1 MYKNQHIFDSL
12 FDEIIEDSE
21 SFQFAG
27 TISELREDN
36 MVLVGD
42 YMAEDDEIFSGG
54 NKVVTVFFNED
65 TTFIR
70 RNIFK
75 KELVL
80 DELAYA
86 EENSEIQIDKQ
97 LETVSLAQFRED
109 SEMTNFLVRVISPEG
124 ISGLDVF
131 NITTLEYSVFVK

>member
-1 MYKNQHIFDSL
+1 MT
-12 FDEIIEDSE
+12 E
-21 SFQFAG
+21 
-27 TISELREDN
+27 
-36 MVLVGD
+36 
-42 YMAEDDEIFSGG
+42 
-54 NKVVTVFFNED
+54 FFNED